1 MSGVYDYRSYAS
13 LFGYG
18 SSVHERSGG
27 ICQYCMYGDGPVAA
41 FDQWRQLTVEHIIGA
56 KGGGYATEQGKDNP
70 PQLPSIIADLYP
82 ELSLAQRKAL
92 IERIDSANTVTAC
105 HSCNSMT
112 SRMPPPIMM
121 EALLADAR
129 ANTSGPDD
137 AVIYASQRLA
147 KIFDGK
153 RLIVLANLDIIR
165 KEYGDRIESA
175 LNAARQ
181 AGSTGATS

>member
-1 MSGVYDYRSYAS
+1 MSDVYDYRSYAS

-18 SSVHERSGG
+18 SSVHARSGG

-92 IERIDSANTVTAC
+92 IARIDSANTVTAC

-112 SRMPPPIMM
+112 SRMPPPMSM
-121 EALLADAR
+121 ATLLAEAR
-129 ANTSGPDD
+129 SQADTLDD
-137 AVIYASQRLA
+137 MVTYASQRLVT
-147 KIFDGK
+147 IFSDK
-153 RLIVLANLDIIR
+153 QQTVLKNLDIIR
-165 KEYGDRIESA
+165 KEYGDRIELA

-181 AGSTGATS
+181 AGGNGVVS